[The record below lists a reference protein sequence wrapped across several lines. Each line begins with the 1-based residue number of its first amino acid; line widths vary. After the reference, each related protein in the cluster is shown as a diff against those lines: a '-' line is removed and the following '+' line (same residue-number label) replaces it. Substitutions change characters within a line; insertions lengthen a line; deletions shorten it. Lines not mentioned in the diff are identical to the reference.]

1 MNERLGMTKSANRRP
16 AQDILIVEDETDIR
30 DLISGIL
37 QDEGFETREAA
48 TSDAALAA
56 VRQRQPKLVV
66 LDVWLKGSTMDG
78 IELLD
83 VLKQNAPDLPV
94 IIISGHGTVET
105 AVSAIR
111 KGAYDYIVK
120 PFKAEKLIVTAVRAL
135 EAAQLRQENREL
147 KNKAP
152 SEDVLIGSSPLIAQ
166 LRQKIERVA
175 TTNSRV
181 LISGASGT
189 GKELIARLIHGQSPR
204 SEGPFKAVNAAS
216 MVPERVEEEL
226 FGIEGLGGVEKPGL
240 LERAHN
246 GTLYIDEVVDMPLE
260 TQGKLLRLLVEQRF
274 QRIGGS
280 DDVQVDV
287 RVITSTSRDLMEAV
301 KFGRFREDLFHR
313 LNVMPLEAPLLSE
326 RRDDIPALVTY
337 FIRQLSNSTGLPA
350 REIGDDAM
358 AALQAHDWPGNV
370 RQLRNNVERLLILA
384 TGEAS
389 QPITLSTLPPE
400 VSVVRGGQ
408 APNDSERMIAL
419 PLRDARENFEREYL
433 KAQIDRF
440 GGNISRTA
448 TFVGMERSA
457 LHRKL
462 KSLGLTANNG
472 SGSSTRTANGD

>member
-1 MNERLGMTKSANRRP
+1 MTLNRRNIS

-30 DLISGIL
+30 TLIAGIL
-37 QDEGFETREAA
+37 QDEGHQTREAA
-48 TSDAALAA
+48 TSDEALAA
-56 VRQRQPKLVV
+56 VRAREPNLVI
-66 LDVWLKGSTMDG
+66 LDVWLKGSSMDG

-83 VLKQNAPDLPV
+83 TLKQSAPDLPI

-120 PFKAEKLIVTAVRAL
+120 PFKADKLIVTATRAL
-135 EAAQLRQENREL
+135 EAAKLRQENREL
-147 KNKAP
+147 KGKAP
-152 SEDVLIGSSPLIAQ
+152 SDTTLIGDSPQIVQ
-166 LRQKIERVA
+166 LRQKIMRIA
-175 TTNSRV
+175 STNSRV

-189 GKELIARLIHGQSPR
+189 GKELIARLIHRQSGR
-204 SEGPFKAVNAAS
+204 SGGPFRAVNAAS

-226 FGIEGLGGVEKPGL
+226 FGVEGADGVEKSGL

-274 QRIGGS
+274 QRLGGR

-287 RVITSTSRDLMEAV
+287 RVITSSSRDLLEQV
-301 KFGRFREDLFHR
+301 KLGRFREDLFHR
-313 LNVMPLEAPLLSE
+313 LNVMPLEAPPLSD
-326 RRDDIPALVTY
+326 RRDDIPALVSF
-337 FIRQLSNSTGLPA
+337 FIDQLAESTGLPK
-350 REIGDDAM
+350 REIGSDAM

-384 TGEAS
+384 TGDPT

-408 APNDSERMIAL
+408 GPDDSERMIAL
-419 PLRDARENFEREYL
+419 TLRDAREHFERQYL
-433 KAQIDRF
+433 QAQIDRF

-448 TFVGMERSA
+448 NFVGMERSA

-462 KSLGLTANNG
+462 KSLGLNASNGASSAQAN
-472 SGSSTRTANGD
+472 AD

>member
-1 MNERLGMTKSANRRP
+1 MTMTARP
-16 AQDILIVEDETDIR
+16 LCQQDILIVEDEADIR
-30 DLISGIL
+30 SLIAGIL
-37 QDEGFETREAA
+37 QDEGHETREAS
-48 TSDAALAA
+48 TSEEALDA
-56 VRQRQPKLVV
+56 VRAREPTLVI
-66 LDVWLKGSTMDG
+66 LDVWLKGSSMDG

-83 VLKQNAPDLPV
+83 VIKQSAPHLPV

-120 PFKAEKLIVTAVRAL
+120 PFKADKLIVTVTRAL
-135 EAAQLRQENREL
+135 EAARLRQENTEL
-147 KNKAP
+147 KGKTP
-152 SEDVLIGSSPLIAQ
+152 SNDTLIGESPHIVQ
-166 LRQKIERVA
+166 LRQKIMRVA
-175 TTNSRV
+175 ATNSRV

-189 GKELIARLIHGQSPR
+189 GKELIARLIHQKSKR
-204 SEGPFKAVNAAS
+204 AAGPFRAVNAAS

-226 FGIEGLGGVEKPGL
+226 FGVEGTEGVEKSGL
-240 LERAHN
+240 LERAHK
-246 GTLYIDEVVDMPLE
+246 GTLYLDEVADMPLE

-274 QRIGGS
+274 QRIGGR

-287 RVITSTSRDLMEAV
+287 RVVTSSSRDLTELV
-301 KFGRFREDLFHR
+301 KLGRFREDLFHR
-313 LNVMPLEAPLLSE
+313 LNVMPLEAPSLSE
-326 RRDDIPALVTY
+326 RRDDIPALVDH
-337 FIRQLSNSTGLPA
+337 FIEQLAASTGLPK
-350 REIGDDAM
+350 REIGADAM

-384 TGEAS
+384 SGDPG

-408 APNDSERMIAL
+408 GPDDSERMIAL
-419 PLRDARENFEREYL
+419 SLRDAREHFERQYL
-433 KAQIDRF
+433 QAQIDRF

-462 KSLGLTANNG
+462 KSLGLNTSSNN
-472 SGSSTRTANGD
+472 SAAQADANG

>member
-1 MNERLGMTKSANRRP
+1 MTLDRRDIS

-30 DLISGIL
+30 ALVAGIL
-37 QDEGFETREAA
+37 QDEGHQTREAA
-48 TSDAALAA
+48 TSEEALAA
-56 VRQRQPKLVV
+56 VRAREPNLVI
-66 LDVWLKGSTMDG
+66 LDVWLKGSSMDG
-78 IELLD
+78 IELLA
-83 VLKQNAPDLPV
+83 VLKQSAPDLPV

-120 PFKAEKLIVTAVRAL
+120 PFKADKLIVTATRAL
-135 EAAQLRQENREL
+135 EAARLRQENREL
-147 KNKAP
+147 KGKTP
-152 SEDVLIGSSPLIAQ
+152 SDTTLIGESPQIVQ
-166 LRQKIERVA
+166 LRQKIMRIA
-175 TTNSRV
+175 STNSRV

-189 GKELIARLIHGQSPR
+189 GKELIARLIHRQSGR
-204 SEGPFKAVNAAS
+204 SGGPFRAVNAAS

-226 FGIEGLGGVEKPGL
+226 FGVEGPDGVEKSGL

-246 GTLYIDEVVDMPLE
+246 GTLYIDEVADMPLE

-274 QRIGGS
+274 QRLGGR

-287 RVITSTSRDLMEAV
+287 RVITSSSRDLIEQV
-301 KFGRFREDLFHR
+301 NLGRFREDLFHR
-313 LNVMPLEAPLLSE
+313 LNVMPLEAPALSD
-326 RRDDIPALVTY
+326 RRDDIPELVSF
-337 FIRQLSNSTGLPA
+337 FIEQLAASTGLPK
-350 REIGDDAM
+350 RQIGADAM

-384 TGEAS
+384 TGDPT

-408 APNDSERMIAL
+408 APDDSERMIAL
-419 PLRDARENFEREYL
+419 TLRDAREHFERQYL
-433 KAQIDRF
+433 QAQIDRF

-448 TFVGMERSA
+448 NFVGMERSA

-462 KSLGLTANNG
+462 KSLGLTTTNG
-472 SGSSTRTANGD
+472 ATAP